1 MTVVHDDPRR
11 ARRERAFDGR
21 VRLRRHQAPEPAVF
35 RGERRRGGIGL
46 GLVNNAGDPFHVD
59 RDVDAHGSKLSAVFT
74 LHYKVLDKLPTVAQ
88 LDAMVAP
95 KPLHDRALDNLRFIR
110 QTMERAGA
118 FTAVPGWGQVAV
130 GATALAAAWLA
141 ARQTTPELWLAVW
154 LGEAIVAF
162 VIGGSAMVRK
172 AYAVNDPILSGP
184 GRRFG
189 LSFLPPMVVGGLLTV
204 ALYRAGLWRT
214 LPGTW
219 LLLYGT
225 GFVTGGAFSVRIVP
239 VMGIC
244 FMLAG
249 SAALFGPAWGNFL
262 MAAGFGGLHI
272 VFGMIIARRY
282 GG

>member
-1 MTVVHDDPRR
+1 
-11 ARRERAFDGR
+11 
-21 VRLRRHQAPEPAVF
+21 LY
-35 RGERRRGGIGL
+35 
-46 GLVNNAGDPFHVD
+46 
-59 RDVDAHGSKLSAVFT
+59 
-74 LHYKVLDKLPTVAQ
+74 YKVLDKRTTSAQVA
-88 LDAMVAP
+88 AMVAP

-110 QTMERAGA
+110 QTMERAGS

-130 GATALAAAWLA
+130 GATALAAAVLA
-141 ARQTTPELWLAVW
+141 ARQATPELWLAVW
-154 LGEAIVAF
+154 LGEAIVAL

-204 ALYRAGLWRT
+204 ALYRAGLWRA

-219 LLLYGT
+219 LLLYGA
-225 GFVTGGAFSVRIVP
+225 GFMTGGAFSVRIVP

-249 SAALFGPAWGNFL
+249 ATALFGPAGWGNWL
-262 MAAGFGGLHI
+262 MAAAFGGIHI